1 MSEKVLAVK
10 AHGEMF
16 YGAVN
21 NNGDILKEEI
31 NFSNEE
37 FENAILLYLSHCF
50 RTNDFKKPYDIKLP
64 QYQKEFRITVEVIN
78 KDDIDG

>member
-1 MSEKVLAVK
+1 MSEKVLSVK

-21 NNGDILKEEI
+21 NNEDILKEEI

-50 RTNDFKKPYDIKLP
+50 RTDNFKKPYDIKLP
-64 QYQKEFRITVEVIN
+64 QYQKEFRITVEILN
-78 KDDIDG
+78 KKDIDG